1 MNLKQRFNR
10 NSAAM
15 MLGACL
21 IGAGAGT
28 SSMVV
33 MAAPYAAPQSQS
45 DTWVNG
51 EQSVPNEPSSEPGHK
66 RHLDRS
72 GHKQVGK
79 ASFYKETYAGK
90 TMADGT
96 PMRLY
101 SNNAASLTL
110 PLGTTARV
118 KNLNTGKSAI
128 VTIRDRGPYVKGR
141 IVDLS
146 PGTARRIGLN
156 KKQGVADVEVTPIAF
171 PDAPAPNS

>member
-1 MNLKQRFNR
+1 MNLKQRINR

-33 MAAPYAAPQSQS
+33 MAAPKSQT
-45 DTWVNG
+45 DTSING
-51 EQSVPNEPSSEPGHK
+51 AQSVPNEASSEPGRK

-79 ASFYKETYAGK
+79 ASFYKDTYAGK

-101 SNNAASLTL
+101 GNNAASLTL

-118 KNLNTGKSAI
+118 KNLDTGKSAI
-128 VTIRDRGPYVKGR
+128 VTIRDRGPYVRGR

-146 PGTARRIGLN
+146 PGTARSIGLS
-156 KKQGVADVEVTPIAF
+156 KKKGVADVEVTPIAF